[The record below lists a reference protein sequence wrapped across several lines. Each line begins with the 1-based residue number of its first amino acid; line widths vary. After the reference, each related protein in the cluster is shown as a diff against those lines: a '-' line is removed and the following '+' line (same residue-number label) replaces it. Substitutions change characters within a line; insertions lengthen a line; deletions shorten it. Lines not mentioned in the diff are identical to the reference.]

1 MIVARKVIYTGRV
14 QGVGFRY
21 TVLRLAD
28 PLSVTGF
35 VRNLP
40 DGSVELLAEGDASS
54 VESLLVSVERAMG
67 AYIKGR
73 SITDV
78 PVEGHA
84 EFRII
89 H

>member
-28 PLSVTGF
+28 PLPLKGF

-40 DGSVELLAEGDASS
+40 NGSVELLAEGDAAS
-54 VESLLVSVERAMG
+54 VESLLGSVEKAMG
-67 AYIKGR
+67 AYIKSQ

-78 PVEGHA
+78 PVEGHT